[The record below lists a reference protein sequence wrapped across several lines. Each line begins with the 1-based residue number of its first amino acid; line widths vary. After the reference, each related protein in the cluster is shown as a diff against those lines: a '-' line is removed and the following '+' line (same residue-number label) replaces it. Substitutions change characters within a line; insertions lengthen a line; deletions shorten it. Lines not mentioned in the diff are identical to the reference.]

1 MKTTFHNIT
10 TQLQMDETTSN
21 LLKTAIAAIARKH
34 NMDAMALVEIVTS
47 ICNHTSQ
54 AQPEPQPQPELQP
67 QPQPQPQPELQPQPQ
82 PEPQHCG
89 TGYNIF
95 AGEIT
100 QEKKN
105 ELIAT
110 HGTEE
115 GMRIYREQY
124 NITSKI
130 NEQSW
135 ISIAWWALTEEKRN
149 AYNAR
154 GSHSERMQL
163 WYRYRSTWWRLN
175 SGNYGTVKEKT
186 EVCSRDYKEFKKW
199 TPDQQKGYFSS

>member
-1 MKTTFHNIT
+1 
-10 TQLQMDETTSN
+10 MDETTSN
-21 LLKTAIAAIARKH
+21 SLKTAIAAIAQKH
-34 NMDAMALVEIVTS
+34 NMDAMALVEITTS

-54 AQPEPQPQPELQP
+54 AQPEPQPQ
-67 QPQPQPQPELQPQPQ
+67 
-82 PEPQHCG
+82 HG

-186 EVCSRDYKEFKKW
+186 EACSRDYKEFKKW
-199 TPDQQKGYFSS
+199 TPDQQKEYFSSHAL